1 MADISK
7 PIIAALRG
15 ERVDP
20 PPIWLMR
27 QAGRYLPEYRA
38 VREEA
43 GGFLN
48 LCYDPE
54 KAAEVTLQPLR
65 RFGFDAAILFSDI
78 LVIPHALGQNVTFE
92 AGEGP
97 RLDPIR
103 DDKGLERLSA
113 NKLHDSL
120 GPIYETV
127 SRVSAELPDGAAL
140 IGFAGAPWTVATYM
154 VEGSGSRDYPN
165 AKGWALGDPEGFQAL
180 MDLLIEAT
188 TSYLLRQIEAGVEAL
203 QLFDTWAGVLPRH
216 AFDRFSAA
224 PIREI
229 ARRVKD
235 VHPDIPVIAFP
246 RGAALYLPEL
256 ARAPEI
262 DGIGIDYA
270 TDPEWAARELQPHA
284 TVQGNFD
291 PILLLAGGEQ
301 LERRAR
307 EIVGALSGGPHIF
320 NLGHGI
326 LPPTPIEH
334 VQRLVGAVR
343 G

>member
-1 MADISK
+1 MTDISK
-7 PIIAALRG
+7 PFLAALKG
-15 ERVDP
+15 ERIDP

-27 QAGRYLPEYRA
+27 QAGRYLPEYRE
-38 VREEA
+38 VREQT

-78 LVIPHALGQNVTFE
+78 LVIPHALGQDVRFE

-97 RLDPIR
+97 RLEPIR
-103 DDKGLERLSA
+103 DAGGLSGLSMAGINDRL
-113 NKLHDSL
+113 D
-120 GPIYETV
+120 PIYSTV
-127 SRVSAELPDGAAL
+127 ERVAATLPDGAAL

-165 AKGWALGDPEGFQAL
+165 AKGWALG
-180 MDLLIEAT
+180 
-188 TSYLLRQIEAGVEAL
+188 
-203 QLFDTWAGVLPRH
+203 VLPKC
-216 AFDRFSAA
+216 AFERFSAA
-224 PIREI
+224 PIIEI
-229 ARRVKD
+229 AKRVKA
-235 VHPDIPVIAFP
+235 VQPEIPIIAFP
-246 RGAALYLPEL
+246 RGAAIYLPEL

-270 TDPEWAARELQPHA
+270 TDPDWAAREIQPHA
-284 TVQGNFD
+284 AVQGNFD
-291 PILLLAGGEQ
+291 PILLMAGGEE
-301 LERRAR
+301 LERQAKG
-307 EIVGALSGGPHIF
+307 IIKALSGGPHIF

-326 LPPTPIEH
+326 LPQTPVVH
-334 VQRLVGAVR
+334 VERLLKAVR

>member
-1 MADISK
+1 VNDISK
-7 PIIAALRG
+7 PLIAALKG
-15 ERVDP
+15 QRVDP
-20 PPIWLMR
+20 PPVWLMR

-38 VREEA
+38 VREQA

-54 KAAEVTLQPLR
+54 KAAEVTLQPLHR
-65 RFGFDAAILFSDI
+65 YGFDAAILFSDI

-103 DDKGLERLSA
+103 DNAGLARLSTDR
-113 NKLHDSL
+113 LHESL
-120 GPIYETV
+120 GPIYGTV
-127 SRVSAELPDGAAL
+127 ERVAAGLPEGAAL

-165 AKGWALGDPEGFQAL
+165 AKSWALGDPDGFQVL
-180 MDLLIEAT
+180 VDLLVDAT
-188 TSYLLRQIEAGVEAL
+188 AEYLIRQVEAGAEAL
-203 QLFDTWAGVLPRH
+203 QLFDTWAGVLPKH

-224 PIREI
+224 PIVEI

-235 VHPDIPVIAFP
+235 VHPNIPVIAFP

-256 ARAPEI
+256 ARMPEI
-262 DGIGIDYA
+262 DAIGIDYA
-270 TDPEWAARELQPHA
+270 TDPVWAARELQPHA

-291 PILLLAGGEQ
+291 PILLLAGGDE

-307 EIVGALSGGPHIF
+307 EIVEALSGGPHIF

-326 LPPTPIEH
+326 LPQTPLEH
-334 VQRLVGAVR
+334 VERLIAAVR

>member
-1 MADISK
+1 VTDISK
-7 PIIAALRG
+7 PFLAALKG
-15 ERVDP
+15 ERIDP

-27 QAGRYLPEYRA
+27 QAGRYLPEYRE
-38 VREEA
+38 VREQT

-78 LVIPHALGQNVTFE
+78 LVIPHALGQDVRFE

-97 RLDPIR
+97 RLEPIR
-103 DDKGLERLSA
+103 DAGGLSGLSMAGINDRL
-113 NKLHDSL
+113 D
-120 GPIYETV
+120 PIYSTV
-127 SRVSAELPDGAAL
+127 ERVAATLPDGAAL

-165 AKGWALGDPEGFQAL
+165 AKGWALGDPDGFQVL
-180 MDLLIEAT
+180 IDLLVEAT
-188 TSYLLRQIEAGVEAL
+188 STYLICQVEAGAEAL
-203 QLFDTWAGVLPRH
+203 QLFDTWAGVLPKC
-216 AFDRFSAA
+216 AFERFSAA
-224 PIREI
+224 PIIEI
-229 ARRVKD
+229 AKRVKA
-235 VHPDIPVIAFP
+235 VQPEIPIIAFP
-246 RGAALYLPEL
+246 RGAAIYLPEL

-270 TDPEWAARELQPHA
+270 TDPDWAAREIQPHA
-284 TVQGNFD
+284 AVQGNFD
-291 PILLLAGGEQ
+291 PILLMAGGEE
-301 LERRAR
+301 LERQAKG
-307 EIVGALSGGPHIF
+307 IIKALSGGPHIF

-326 LPPTPIEH
+326 LPQTPVVH
-334 VQRLVGAVR
+334 VERLLKAVR